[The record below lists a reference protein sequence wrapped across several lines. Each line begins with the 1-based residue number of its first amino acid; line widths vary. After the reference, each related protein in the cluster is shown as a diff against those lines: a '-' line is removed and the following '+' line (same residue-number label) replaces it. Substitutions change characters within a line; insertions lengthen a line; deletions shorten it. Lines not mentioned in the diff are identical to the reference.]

1 MGNPTPSRIYGPG
14 EAMPKYTLF
23 PPANPNVASLST
35 TVGAPTRLSGLV
47 GPGGG
52 TVHWAA
58 CLGELDWLTW

>member
-1 MGNPTPSRIYGPG
+1 
-14 EAMPKYTLF
+14 MPKYTLF

-47 GPGGG
+47 GPDGG